1 MPYPAMSTL
10 AAPARARSEIWRTA
24 LGAAVILAVYFALIM
39 LLLILGTVIAGPDI
53 AAPEIGAMLS
63 GRRPFG
69 LVLTLFSFA
78 LLTLAIALTLRL
90 LHRRPVLELLGPL
103 RPAMRDFARVA
114 LPLLALALALLP
126 FSTGSLQVTRQMSLG
141 DWLPWLAPA
150 LIGLLIQT
158 SAEELAFR
166 GYLQQ
171 QLAAR
176 FRTPLLWLVLPS
188 ALFGL
193 VHYSPATFGAMA
205 WPIVVWTGLFG
216 LAAAD
221 LTARSGNLGAAVAL
235 HFVNNVTAILLVGLD
250 DELGGLLLWSLALDP
265 ADPAQMWPYLVIDAA
280 RMLVSWLLARL
291 LLRV

>member
-24 LGAAVILAVYFALIM
+24 LGVAAILAVYFALIA
-39 LLLILGTVIAGPDI
+39 LLLIALIVIAGPDI

-90 LHRRPVLELLGPL
+90 LHRRSVLELLGPL
-103 RPAMRDFARVA
+103 RPAMGDFARVA

-126 FSTGSLQVTRQMSLG
+126 FSADSLQVTRQMSLG

-176 FRTPLLWLVLPS
+176 FGAPLLWLVLPS

-193 VHYSPATFGAMA
+193 VHYSPATFGPMS

-235 HFVNNVTAILLVGLD
+235 HFVNNVSAILLVGLEG
-250 DELGGLLLWSLALDP
+250 ELGGLLLWSLALDP
-265 ADPAQMWPYLVIDAA
+265 TDPAQMWPYLVIDAA
-280 RMLVSWLLARL
+280 WMLVSWLLARL
-291 LLRV
+291 VLRV

>member
-24 LGAAVILAVYFALIM
+24 LGVAAILAVYFALIM

-103 RPAMRDFARVA
+103 RPALRDFARVA

-171 QLAAR
+171 QIAAR

-193 VHYSPATFGAMA
+193 VHYSPATFGPMA

-280 RMLVSWLLARL
+280 WMLVSWLLARL